1 MRSRQGRA
9 ESRGL
14 GALAELH
21 ELLEVT
27 SGTTAKTEAVANA
40 LRGATASDAA
50 WMLFFLSGGRLKRVI
65 GPARLAEH
73 ARAAL
78 AIEPWLF
85 DECAAAVGDLSE
97 TIALLFEHGTAGD
110 ADDEGAGDSDGECG
124 GDHDGDGDRSQGEG
138 FAAWVEALRALPSLD
153 EEARAARVVGWWRAL
168 PFVERL
174 VLTKLLTGELRSG
187 VSRTRVVRAV
197 EHLSGVAREVLEH
210 RLAGSFEPS
219 EASWRALVDPSTD
232 ALADASRPYPFA
244 LASPLELAPAE
255 LGAVEAWIAENKWDG
270 VRAQV
275 VRRRGSTWIWSR
287 GEELITDRFP
297 DLVRELDALPD
308 GTVLDAELLAWL
320 EGAEAPLPFSEL
332 QRRIGRT
339 KLGPKILREV
349 PARLVAYDLLEEQG
363 HDLRERPLVERRA
376 QLHALVEAL
385 ASARVTCSPR
395 VEAASWD
402 GLVAHRESSRARGVE
417 GLMLKRAQ
425 SPYRGGRKR
434 GDWWKW
440 KVDPFTVD
448 AVLIYAQAGHGK
460 RAGLFT
466 DYTFGLWHEGAL
478 VSVAK
483 AYTGLDDAEIRS
495 LDAWIRRHTTE
506 RFGPVRGVEPMQVF
520 ELAFEDVRASPRHKS
535 GIAVRFPRIVRWR
548 HDKPAAEAD
557 TLDVLQRLARG

>member
-1 MRSRQGRA
+1 MTSAPGRVRSG
-9 ESRGL
+9 GL
-14 GALAELH
+14 RALAELH
-21 ELLEVT
+21 ERLEVT
-27 SGTTAKTEAVANA
+27 SGTTAKIEAVASA
-40 LRGATASDAA
+40 LREATAADAA

-97 TIALLFEHGTAGD
+97 TISLLFEHGT
-110 ADDEGAGDSDGECG
+110 G
-124 GDHDGDGDRSQGEG
+124 GDRDRDRDDGDGHGDGDRSRGEDL
-138 FAAWVEALRALPSLD
+138 AVWVEALRGLPSLD
-153 EEARAARVVGWWRAL
+153 EDARAARVVGWWRAL

-187 VSRTRVVRAV
+187 VSRTLVVRAV
-197 EHLSGVAREVLEH
+197 ELLSGVAREVLEH
-210 RLAGSFEPS
+210 RLTGTFEPS

-255 LGAVEAWIAENKWDG
+255 LGAVDAWIAENKWDG
-270 VRAQV
+270 IRAQV
-275 VRRRGSTWIWSR
+275 VRRRGATWIWSR
-287 GEELITDRFP
+287 GEDLITDRFP
-297 DLVRELDALPD
+297 DLVRALDALPD
-308 GTVLDAELLAWL
+308 GSVLDAELLAWP
-320 EGAEAPLPFSEL
+320 EGADAPLSFSEL

-349 PARLVAYDLLEEQG
+349 PARLVTYDLLEEQG
-363 HDLRERPLVERRA
+363 EDLRERPLAERRA
-376 QLHALVEAL
+376 RLDALVDAL
-385 ASARVTCSPR
+385 GSARVTLSPR
-395 VEAASWD
+395 VEAATWE
-402 GLVAHRESSRARGVE
+402 GLAEHRESSRARGVE
-417 GLMLKRAQ
+417 GLMLKRAE

-466 DYTFGLWHEGAL
+466 DYTFGLWREGTL

-483 AYTGLDDAEIRS
+483 AYTGLDDAEIRE

-506 RFGPVRGVEPMQVF
+506 RFGPVRGVEPVHVF
-520 ELAFEDVRASPRHKS
+520 ELAFEDVRASARHKS
-535 GIAVRFPRIVRWR
+535 GVAVRFPRIVRWR

-557 TLDVLQRLARG
+557 TLEVLQKLARG